1 MKKQEYETAIDY
13 HKKAVSKKFKASL
26 KSLGDIYIKLNQMDE
41 AERYLKDAV
50 KARVEGANIA
60 LAKYFSIQKKEEDAE
75 MSLKEA
81 VSKGEEDAH
90 LLLGRFY
97 VLHEKPKFKKA
108 EEQFRLAIKKGQI
121 NGYEELGKLYL
132 QKKDMGKAI
141 EVLNQGLELKDSNSA
156 HLMAHIMQMKG
167 EFEKSDEMYAKA
179 IELGETSV
187 VDCWAESIYQ
197 ERRKDKKLF
206 TLDLL
211 EKYRKDY
218 NNDLRYE
225 LLYAKIIL
233 WNGGLA
239 KSLDIV
245 NNLTLEIFETYNDSK
260 NEKYFQRALSDL
272 VDYFLL
278 LMAKKEYHAALNI
291 LNSAKHD
298 EFKAMLK
305 PVYFLLMEE
314 LQDEFPSEYLKA
326 GKELTETINDLKK
339 EVEDLRRKQL

>member
-1 MKKQEYETAIDY
+1 
-13 HKKAVSKKFKASL
+13 
-26 KSLGDIYIKLNQMDE
+26 
-41 AERYLKDAV
+41 
-50 KARVEGANIA
+50 
-60 LAKYFSIQKKEEDAE
+60 
-75 MSLKEA
+75 
-81 VSKGEEDAH
+81 
-90 LLLGRFY
+90 
-97 VLHEKPKFKKA
+97 
-108 EEQFRLAIKKGQI
+108 
-121 NGYEELGKLYL
+121 
-132 QKKDMGKAI
+132 
-141 EVLNQGLELKDSNSA
+141 
-156 HLMAHIMQMKG
+156 
-167 EFEKSDEMYAKA
+167 
-179 IELGETSV
+179 
-187 VDCWAESIYQ
+187 
-197 ERRKDKKLF
+197 
-206 TLDLL
+206 
-211 EKYRKDY
+211 
-218 NNDLRYE
+218 LRYE